1 MITAALFHWLNT
13 QRVWTANIG
22 KEWGILSMLTL
33 PKEKGVGG
41 REQGG
46 AETRQRQSTTCA
58 PLQVPL
64 YPQATLSPG
73 TWAAQQ
79 PNVTNQVRA

>member
-1 MITAALFHWLNT
+1 
-13 QRVWTANIG
+13 
-22 KEWGILSMLTL
+22 MLTL

-41 REQGG
+41 GEQGG
-46 AETRQRQSTTCA
+46 AETHQQQSTACA

-64 YPQATLSPG
+64 HPQATLSPG
-73 TWAAQQ
+73 TWAARQ